1 MNEVNQKRVDF
12 KTIIDKYQIKI
23 ASFQVEDDQ
32 VKKLEK
38 KSDRGL
44 ISLLS
49 DILKSTKHKYT
60 EKDRLNFETLESN
73 FSDYKKFDK
82 EMKNVKKSKSKLKVM
97 IDHSTEHMDEIH
109 NLSVIRFKTKFKEIF
124 EQIVVDGKAQ
134 IRITDNAAFTQ
145 LGTQPAGAVSSGTYK
160 GLEIIT
166 SFAQLNTMQQ
176 NAMSTTQINNEAR
189 MENLSPG

>member
-145 LGTQPAGAVSSGTYK
+145 LGTQPVGAVSSGTYK